1 MQRMRTLSTVVLVA
15 ALGALL
21 YRRRRLETARWF
33 NWLAVVTIAFPFI
46 AALSGWVLTE
56 MGRQPWIVQGLLRTA
71 DANSPSV
78 STWTIGLSLGVFLGL
93 YLVLGVADFVLMR
106 RYARLDPPET
116 EPAAE
121 ELPQPVLG
129 F

>member
-1 MQRMRTLSTVVLVA
+1 
-15 ALGALL
+15 
-21 YRRRRLETARWF
+21 
-33 NWLAVVTIAFPFI
+33 VVTIAFPFV

-56 MGRQPWIVQGLLRTA
+56 MGRQPWIVQGLLRTSEA
-71 DANSPSV
+71 SSPNV
-78 STWTIGLSLGVFLGL
+78 STWMIGLSLGVFVTL
-93 YLVLGVADFVLMR
+93 YLLLAVADFVLMR

-116 EPAAE
+116 RVEPE